1 MSSPNA
7 KPPLSM
13 AIVPPLFLVGWLA
26 LGAARADE
34 CRDLDGRPLAGEDC
48 AEFESRLGLLAK
60 IEDARARIEEARHR
74 REGAKP
80 PGPPAGTPPIQA
92 PSAPTLTSIIPPEPD
107 RTLEVFGDQAR
118 IRYQGAELLVR
129 AGQRLARGGQVLR
142 VASDGVEVGDGS
154 QRRLLPLALG
164 GGR

>member
-1 MSSPNA
+1 MSSRNA
-7 KPPLSM
+7 KPPLPA
-13 AIVPPLFLVGWLA
+13 AIVLPVLLLGWLS

-34 CRDLDGRPLAGEDC
+34 CRDLDGRPLADEDC
-48 AEFESRLGLLAK
+48 AEYESRLGLLAK

-74 REGAKP
+74 REGTKP
-80 PGPPAGTPPIQA
+80 TGPLAGTPSVPA
-92 PSAPTLTSIIPPEPD
+92 PPTLAPLLPPEPD

-118 IRYQGAELLVR
+118 IRHQGAELLVR
-129 AGQRLARGGQVLR
+129 AGQRLPRGGQVLR
-142 VASDGVEVGDGS
+142 VAADGVEIGDGN